1 MKVLPLKK
9 VCEVGMRGKLIVIE
23 GVDGSGKQ
31 TQSEKLY
38 RTLESKGLKVKKIE
52 FPDYDSESSAL
63 VKMYLRGDFGTNPED
78 VSAYVASSFFAA
90 DRYASYNTKWKEF
103 YLSGGIIIADRYTTA
118 NMVHQASKI
127 GDKIERDK
135 FLEWL
140 YDLEF
145 NIYEIP
151 KPDLVFFLDVPPI
164 ISMDITKE
172 RRNKIT
178 GETKKDIHERD
189 THHLVASYKNA
200 HYVADKYGWQKINC
214 VREEKMKS
222 KEEIFN
228 DIYLATIEKL

>member
-127 GDKIERDK
+127 GTRSSGTSSWSGSMIWNSISTKYPSRTWSSFLMCPRSFPWTSPRKEGTRSQGKPRKIFMKGILIIWWHLIRMRIM
-135 FLEWL
+135 WL
-140 YDLEF
+140 T
-145 NIYEIP
+145 
-151 KPDLVFFLDVPPI
+151 
-164 ISMDITKE
+164 SMGG
-172 RRNKIT
+172 R
-178 GETKKDIHERD
+178 
-189 THHLVASYKNA
+189 
-200 HYVADKYGWQKINC
+200 
-214 VREEKMKS
+214 
-222 KEEIFN
+222 
-228 DIYLATIEKL
+228 KLTV